1 MPPRL
6 KAHFSQVEKTELAT
20 QRCKKVPRATR
31 STAGTNDT
39 LPEATE
45 LASALTQQAVCFAK
59 EDGAKVLVDTDRS
72 GAEGRGEG
80 AGGDDK
86 SDSEGKGKDKGS
98 GKGPNVSKPSRK
110 PAKGRK
116 GCAAGSAGY
125 SKAKEWLIVEGMQK
139 YLPRS
144 KTSWR
149 KVARYYNCRVDK
161 KRQRKW
167 ELIKNKYGR
176 MVKKKKPTGN
186 GKGLKIHNAILGIK
200 DLHIAQEE
208 IGNIDNNEWL
218 ELGANEALDKPPLK
232 KPCIKIEATSVPVS
246 GPAPAPFRW
255 PKPTPSKLA
264 PKHQEPEILILSL
277 TNNNASPQ
285 TTPAKHKP
293 HPGVKAKP
301 GNTYYTAKAP
311 QPTKVKANTGKR
323 HRNAQTLV
331 KDLTN
336 TLKNAAQYNNAK
348 DAGVAK
354 VKLFGCNV
362 SKEQLERDLAAS
374 QEQCH
379 QLERQLDTVVVAMTM
394 FGIQVPAANQA
405 NGPGLGL
412 ALLEFL
418 QSHLPAVASPAAV
431 LAAAA
436 PTAVAT
442 AHAAV
447 PVTVCNAIPAAVP
460 AAGLPTICAAAP
472 LRFPSLLPPL
482 FLLPLLLLPL
492 SQPKTPATILNSI
505 LPSTSPRD
513 LRQVLPWA
521 PT

>member
-1 MPPRL
+1 MPPRS
-6 KAHFSQVEKTELAT
+6 KAHFSQAEKKELAT

-59 EDGAKVLVDTDRS
+59 EDGAKVLVDTDGS
-72 GAEGRGEG
+72 GAEGGGEG
-80 AGGDDK
+80 AGGDDE

-98 GKGPNVSKPSRK
+98 GKGPNVSKPGCK
-110 PAKGRK
+110 PAKGCK

-125 SKAKEWLIVEGMQK
+125 SKAKEWLI
-139 YLPRS
+139 
-144 KTSWR
+144 
-149 KVARYYNCRVDK
+149 
-161 KRQRKW
+161 
-167 ELIKNKYGR
+167 
-176 MVKKKKPTGN
+176 MVKKKKPTGD
-186 GKGLKIHNAILGIK
+186 GEGLKIHNAILGIK
-200 DLHIAQEE
+200 DLRVAQEE
-208 IGNIDNNEWL
+208 IGNIDNDEWL
-218 ELGANEALDKPPLK
+218 ESGANEALDKPLLK
-232 KPCIKIEATSVPVS
+232 KPSPGARDPYSFINQQ
-246 GPAPAPFRW
+246 RR
-255 PKPTPSKLA
+255 L
-264 PKHQEPEILILSL
+264 
-277 TNNNASPQ
+277 PQ

-301 GNTYYTAKAP
+301 GTTYYAAKAP

-331 KDLTN
+331 EDLTN

-394 FGIQVPAANQA
+394 FSIQVPAANQA

-418 QSHLPAVASPAAV
+418 QSCLPTVASPAAV

-447 PVTVCNAIPAAVP
+447 PVTVRNAVPAAVPATVP
-460 AAGLPTICAAAP
+460 AAGLPTVCAAAP
-472 LRFPSLLPPL
+472 AAVPVP
-482 FLLPLLLLPL
+482 
-492 SQPKTPATILNSI
+492 
-505 LPSTSPRD
+505 
-513 LRQVLPWA
+513 A
-521 PT
+521 PTVVPAAAPVVAPIPTKDSGNNIEFDPALYKPQGFAASAASGSNLSVAKKGKLPVVA